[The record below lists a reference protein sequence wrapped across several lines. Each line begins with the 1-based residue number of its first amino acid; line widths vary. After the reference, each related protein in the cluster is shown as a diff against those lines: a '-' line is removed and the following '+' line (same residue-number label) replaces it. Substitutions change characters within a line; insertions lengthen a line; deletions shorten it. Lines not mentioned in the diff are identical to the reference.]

1 LLTTFAAAYVD
12 CITAYVPDVTS
23 GGCPSVSSIVGSGS
37 GTVIYASNVY
47 STDGGTTWLTQSLK
61 GQLMRVTTLAD
72 YWTPLPNVSYLNL
85 AAGNSYQFGIR
96 YTRETGAATITDGRC
111 EILVAPR

>member
-1 LLTTFAAAYVD
+1 VD
-12 CITAYVPDVTS
+12 CITAAYVPDVNERVAVS
-23 GGCPSVSSIVGSGS
+23 SVSSIVGSGS

-47 STDGGTTWLTQSLK
+47 STDGGTTWLTQSLE

-72 YWTPLPNVSYLNL
+72 YWTPLPNVSFLNL
-85 AAGNSYQFGIR
+85 TAGASYQFGIR